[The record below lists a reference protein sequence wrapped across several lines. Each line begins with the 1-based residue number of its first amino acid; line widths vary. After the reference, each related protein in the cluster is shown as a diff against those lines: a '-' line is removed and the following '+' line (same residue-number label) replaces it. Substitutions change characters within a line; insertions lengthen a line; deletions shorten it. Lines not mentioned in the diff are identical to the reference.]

1 MDVFVARQPIF
12 DKSLKVVAYE
22 LLYREGEENRYG
34 DEDGDRA
41 TSRVV
46 TNSFLRIGIEKL
58 TGGKKAF
65 INFTEKLIKEEIP
78 TIFPKELIVVEILEN
93 IVPDQNVIQACLHL
107 KKKGYVLALD
117 DYIFHSPY
125 DYQELF
131 ALVDIIKVDFLSN
144 TVEDRKS
151 IPKKISNKKIK
162 FLAEKVETKE
172 EFEEA
177 IQAGYT
183 YFQGYFFS
191 RPIVVSGK
199 EVPAYKTNYIRVLE
213 EIHRENP
220 DFDKIAQI
228 IETDVSLSYE
238 LLRLIHSAAFHPV
251 SKITSIKL
259 AIARLGLKE
268 MKKWIGLMMIRDLA
282 KDKPDE
288 LMRSALIRARFGEL
302 LAEKIGHGN
311 RRSEVFLM
319 GMFSYIDVLLERP
332 LGEILEHL
340 PLSQE
345 IVDALLGYGGEYH
358 HLYQLIK
365 AYEKGKW
372 KDVFSLTETLKIE
385 EKLLPKFYVDAID
398 WTNQIFSFTN
408 RL

>member
-22 LLYREGEENRYG
+22 LLYREGEDNHYG
-34 DEDGDRA
+34 GDDGDRA

-93 IVPDQNVIQACLHL
+93 IVPDTDVIQACMHL

-117 DYIFHSPY
+117 DYILHSPY

-144 TVEDRKS
+144 TGEERKS

-177 IQAGYT
+177 LQAGYT

-191 RPIVVSGK
+191 RPIVVAGK
-199 EVPAYKTNYIRVLE
+199 EVPVYKTNYIRILN
-213 EIHRENP
+213 EIYRENP

-228 IETDVSLSYE
+228 IETDISLSYE
-238 LLRLIHSAAFHPV
+238 LLRLIHSAAFHPA

-268 MKKWIGLMMIRDLA
+268 MRKWIGLMMIRDLA
-282 KDKPDE
+282 RDKPDE
-288 LMRSALIRARFGEL
+288 LMGSALIRARFGEL
-302 LAEKIGHGN
+302 LAEKVGYGK

-319 GMFSYIDVLLERP
+319 GMFSYIDVLLEKP
-332 LGEILEHL
+332 LEEILKHL

-345 IVDALLGYGGEYH
+345 IVNALLDYGGEFH
-358 HLYQLIK
+358 LLYQLIK

-372 KDVFSLTETLKIE
+372 KEVSSLAEKLKIE

-398 WTNQIFSFTN
+398 WASQIFSFMN
-408 RL
+408 H